1 VKTLYDGR
9 IQPEWLVGPDDEF
22 DFNLPPGSIIGFR
35 SDGTPVYTVGG
46 GAAANVDDWI
56 PIEYDSEV
64 VQRVLMESVAERYFR
79 RVPMRSKTK
88 SIPRSAGITVSS
100 GTTYTDDTS
109 ANDEVTITA
118 RRFIARFKIDE
129 DDLADASTRMDVIRT
144 KGLDWAISYADTF
157 DNGCLAVS
165 AASNGTTVP
174 FTSLYRALRVSN
186 TDTGYSA
193 DANYLIWDDDFPS
206 IQSTPD
212 GTSLYEKLSALFA
225 LVERGKYWSPA
236 DMLVIAH
243 PGWRDKLRLVMDGQG
258 RPIFQPGTSFM
269 GMGAQMGG
277 MLPGNGTP
285 DLLFNTP
292 IAWSRG
298 SKLSPTAMSGTPT
311 GADLLF
317 YVNTRFLARGDRSG
331 PETLTDDARAQD
343 DTDDYAIKFRTRRG
357 FVVLHEAA
365 HAVLERLTD

>member
-1 VKTLYDGR
+1 MNTLTR
-9 IQPEWLVGPDDEF
+9 RRQPEWLVGPDDEF
-22 DFNLPPGSIIGFR
+22 DLSLPPGTIIGFR
-35 SDGTPVYTVGG
+35 NDGSPIYMAAG
-46 GAAANVDDWI
+46 GAIANVDDWI

-64 VQRVLMESVAERYFR
+64 VQRVLMESVAERFFK

-100 GTTYTDDTS
+100 GTTYTDDS
-109 ANDEVTITA
+109 SVNDEVTITA

-165 AASNGTTVP
+165 AAANGTTVP
-174 FTSLYRALRVSN
+174 FTSLYRSLRVSDS
-186 TDTGYSA
+186 DTGYSA
-193 DANYLIWDDDFPS
+193 DANYLTWDDDLTAIASPAV
-206 IQSTPD
+206 
-212 GTSLYEKLSALFA
+212 GTSLYEKLSATFEK
-225 LVERGKYWSPA
+225 VERGKYWSPA

-243 PGWRDKLRLVMDGQG
+243 PGWRDKLRLVTDAQG
-258 RPIFQPGTSFM
+258 RPIFQPGSAFM
-269 GMGAQMGG
+269 NGGVLGG
-277 MLPGNGTP
+277 MPGNGTP

-317 YVNTRFLARGDRSG
+317 YVNTRLLARGDRSG

-357 FVVLHEAA
+357 FVVLHQAG
-365 HAVLERLTD
+365 HSVLERVTD

>member
-1 VKTLYDGR
+1 MKTLDHGLM
-9 IQPEWLVGPDDEF
+9 PEWLVGPDDEHHF
-22 DFNLPPGSIIGFR
+22 QLPPGAIIGFR
-35 SDGTPVYTVGG
+35 SDGSPIYHMAG
-46 GAAANVDDWI
+46 GAIANVDDWI

-64 VQRVLMESVAERYFR
+64 VQRVLMESAIERFAK

-88 SIPRSAGITVSS
+88 SIPRSAGITVSA
-100 GTTYTDDTS
+100 GTTYTDDAST
-109 ANDEVTITA
+109 NDEVTITA

-157 DNGCLAVS
+157 DNGCLATS
-165 AASNGTTVP
+165 GAENGTTVP
-174 FTSLYRALRVSN
+174 FTSLYRSLRVSN

-193 DANYLIWDDDFPS
+193 DDNYLTWDDDVIS
-206 IQSTPD
+206 IASTPD
-212 GTSLYEKLSALFA
+212 GTSLYEKLSTVFKK
-225 LVERGKYWSPA
+225 VETGKYWSPA

-243 PGWRDKLRLVMDGQG
+243 PGWRDALRLCLDGQG
-258 RPIFQPGTSFM
+258 RPIFQPGMSM
-269 GMGAQMGG
+269 G
-277 MLPGNGTP
+277 LPGNGTP

-298 SKLSPTAMSGTPT
+298 SKLSPTAMSGSPT

-317 YVNTRFLARGDRSG
+317 YTNTRYLARGDRSG

-343 DTDDYAIKFRTRRG
+343 DTDDYAIKFRTRRA
-357 FVVLHEAA
+357 FKVLHENA
-365 HAVLERLTD
+365 HAVLQRTTD